1 MHIRSC
7 LPCKIA
13 IDNYKLNYKAFS
25 EAGVE
30 DWLRT
35 ITAISVNDTL
45 YTQAEYAGSVSYDSQ
60 YNVYVEDK
68 TIYLGGQA
76 LKDGAENMIVLTS
89 GKDTLTLRVTS
100 DLKIEVVN

>member
-35 ITAISVNDTL
+35 ITAISVNDTP
-45 YTQAEYAGSVSYDSQ
+45 YTQAEYAGGVSYDSQ
-60 YNVYVEDK
+60 YNVYVEDN

-76 LKDGAENMIVLTS
+76 LKDGAENTIVLTS
-89 GKDTLTLRVTS
+89 GKDTLTLRMTS

>member
-1 MHIRSC
+1 M
-7 LPCKIA
+7 
-13 IDNYKLNYKAFS
+13 
-25 EAGVE
+25 E

-35 ITAISVNDTL
+35 ITAVSVNDTP

-60 YNVYVEDK
+60 YNVYAENK

-100 DLKIEVVN
+100 DLKIEVVS